1 MNNFQIALAESKLKI
16 ILEALTELESRKSSI
31 CEACSDDVE
40 KADIDNELNELRLL
54 LKPLSERAI
63 KEYGYNI
70 INFSRMLS

>member
-40 KADIDNELNELRLL
+40 KADIDNELTELRLL
-54 LKPLSERAI
+54 LKPLRERAI